1 MPSRIPSSGEP
12 RAIFCVG
19 SQDYY
24 SKWDKFAKDTTDAIE
39 AEDEK
44 LEQENDDKLGKTKYA
59 ASEAEQKDRE
69 TNERLKEAKKVF
81 DRRRELEEQSK
92 LQIADQV

>member
-1 MPSRIPSSGEP
+1 MDTYRSLIGHRPSGGRDSLWEFVAIRP
-12 RAIFCVG
+12 RHAVG
-19 SQDYY
+19 PVPG
-24 SKWDKFAKDTTDAIE
+24 WPP
-39 AEDEK
+39 
-44 LEQENDDKLGKTKYA
+44 EQENDDKLGKTKYA